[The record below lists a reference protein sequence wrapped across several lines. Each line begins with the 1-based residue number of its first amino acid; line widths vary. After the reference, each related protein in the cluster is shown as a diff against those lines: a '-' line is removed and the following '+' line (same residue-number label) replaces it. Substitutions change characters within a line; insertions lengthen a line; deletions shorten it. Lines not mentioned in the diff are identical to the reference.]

1 MNRYRIYAPRKCGS
15 SVIRRMTADIT
26 SVKILPDRIFPI
38 STDIGNAE
46 LHFSRDFNFNK
57 QIPKEEHLIFIPRNP
72 ISMCI
77 SAYYSFGYTHKQ
89 PVGMSEDEFLNFRN
103 RIRKQGLETFI
114 EKVVGKQSELI
125 KSILDYNHN
134 NQTIIPYELMVS
146 NFSDFLKQYL
156 DALNMS
162 NLYQTVYSKWNE
174 NFKPIRDKSDLIVSG
189 EYKAH
194 KRTTDIN
201 EWRKKLESNLIRDIL
216 ERYPVIGD
224 YLELLSTYNII
235 SS

>member
-1 MNRYRIYAPRKCGS
+1 MNRYRIYVPHKCGS
-15 SVIRRMTADIT
+15 SILRKMTTDIV
-26 SVKILPDRIFPI
+26 SSNIFQDRILPI

-46 LHFSRDFNFNK
+46 LCFSREFNFNE
-57 QIPKEEHLIFIPRNP
+57 QIPKEERLIFIPRNP

-89 PVGMSEDEFLNFRN
+89 PRGMSEPEFIDFRD
-103 RIRKQGLETFI
+103 RILKQGLETFI
-114 EKVVGKQSELI
+114 EKTIDKQSKLI
-125 KSILDYNHN
+125 QEILSYNHN

-146 NFSDFLKQYL
+146 NFSDFLKLYL

-162 NLYQTVYSKWNE
+162 NLYQTAYSRWHE

-201 EWRKKLESNLIRDIL
+201 EWRKKLEPGLIRDIL
-216 ERYPVIGD
+216 QRHPVIGD
-224 YLELLSTYNII
+224 YLELLSKYNII
-235 SS
+235 F